1 MKQDIERFI
10 FLTLYRGSKAFKNE
24 MFFKAMD
31 KWEEL
36 RETIQELKEN
46 NTDKEEVVL
55 VLKFLLK
62 LMNVK
67 DKQDKGVA
75 NCIFH

>member
-1 MKQDIERFI
+1 
-10 FLTLYRGSKAFKNE
+10 
-24 MFFKAMD
+24 MD

-46 NTDKEEVVL
+46 NADKEEVVL
-55 VLKFLLK
+55 VLKFLLN

-67 DKQDKGVA
+67 DEQDKLV
-75 NCIFH
+75 